1 MSILTKKELLFYAV
15 TDRSWLFGRKLTEV
29 VKQALDGG
37 VTCLQLREKQMAED
51 DFFQEA
57 VEIKKITEQYHVPLI
72 IDDNVR
78 LALQAKADGVH
89 IGQQDMNPI
98 AARELL
104 GKEKIIGVTARNV
117 SQALEA
123 EKNGA
128 AYLGSGA
135 AFTTKTKKDAIPMT
149 EETMKAICQSVKIP
163 VVAIGGI
170 TYENMEQLYGSG
182 ISGIAVV
189 SSLFAAEDIYQQA
202 VKMRKRAEELFI

>member
-149 EETMKAICQSVKIP
+149 EETMKAIC
-163 VVAIGGI
+163 
-170 TYENMEQLYGSG
+170 
-182 ISGIAVV
+182 
-189 SSLFAAEDIYQQA
+189 
-202 VKMRKRAEELFI
+202 

>member
-51 DFFQEA
+51 DFFREA

-98 AARELL
+98 AAREFL

-117 SQALEA
+117 SQALKA

-135 AFTTKTKKDAIPMT
+135 AFTTKTKKDADS
-149 EETMKAICQSVKIP
+149 Q
-163 VVAIGGI
+163 
-170 TYENMEQLYGSG
+170 
-182 ISGIAVV
+182 
-189 SSLFAAEDIYQQA
+189 
-202 VKMRKRAEELFI
+202 